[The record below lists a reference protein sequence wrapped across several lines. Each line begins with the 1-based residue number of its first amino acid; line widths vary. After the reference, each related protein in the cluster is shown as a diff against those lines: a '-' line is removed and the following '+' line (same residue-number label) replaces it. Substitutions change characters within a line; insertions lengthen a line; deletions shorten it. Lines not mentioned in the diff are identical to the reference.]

1 METLTC
7 YIDYDPK
14 FNTKQIIGIFP
25 NISTS
30 NIYIQKRCNLIIFIN
45 IFKDSKVITLAI
57 IYKCNEYIKSKLELE
72 IILNNIKYLK
82 IKGNQD
88 LFIDICNKIHF
99 PNLKHYELNLELNYH
114 FIEKINLIDG
124 NIGLN
129 GNDFKIVNLFII
141 EILKDKNLFFFEK
154 FFNIINQFTTLKNLK
169 INLEIFS
176 FIYED
181 KKGKKNY
188 FEFKIKKENVFK
200 N

>member
-1 METLTC
+1 MIQNL
-7 YIDYDPK
+7 
-14 FNTKQIIGIFP
+14 
-25 NISTS
+25 
-30 NIYIQKRCNLIIFIN
+30 IQKTLLVYFEIFLLPIFTFKKSCNLISFIN

-57 IYKCNEYIKSKLELE
+57 IYKCNEYIKSKLELK
-72 IILNNIKYLK
+72 IILNNIKYFK

-129 GNDFKIVNLFII
+129 GNDFKIVNLFMI
-141 EILKDKNLFFFEK
+141 EILKLILFWKIFQSYK
-154 FFNIINQFTTLKNLK
+154 SIYNLKNLK
-169 INLEIFS
+169 INLEIFLL
-176 FIYED
+176 FMKK

-188 FEFKIKKENVFK
+188 FEFKIKNEK
-200 N
+200 